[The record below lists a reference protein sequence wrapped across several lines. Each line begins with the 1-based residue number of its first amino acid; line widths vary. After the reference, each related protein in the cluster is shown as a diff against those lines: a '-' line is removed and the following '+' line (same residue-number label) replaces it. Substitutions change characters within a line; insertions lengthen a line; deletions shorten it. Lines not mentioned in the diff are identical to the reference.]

1 MSNSQLPLLLN
12 GEWNESDDDCAC
24 PDGAVV
30 LTCSDEKLE
39 LDNDCACPDQPFG
52 LKNNSSAETLYI
64 HSEAH
69 LADLPRGFKLAYSP
83 FAPAGPSVLNEP
95 AVMRWHAFHTPQ
107 RLVHKIDA
115 DLAAQHLIQP
125 ALGQLHWRELPPE
138 TLTAWIH
145 VTNACSLDCPYC
157 YVKKSSARMDLETG
171 KHALEMIFSTATKN
185 HFRRVKLK
193 YAGGEATLHFRLV
206 RELHKHAQTLAQQH
220 ALNLREVVLSN
231 GVHISAN
238 DADWLTLNEIKLM
251 ISLDGVGTLHD
262 QMRPMKNGRGSF
274 SSVEKTIDEIL
285 LPRGIKPDITITLT
299 RVNAHGAADAVRW
312 ALERDL
318 PVSLNF
324 YRQNALSASHA
335 ELKLDEDTIISG
347 MRAAYQV
354 FEEMLPTRPFF
365 NGLLDRVQMQAHSHT
380 CGVGLA
386 YLVVTHEGKLA
397 QCQMHLGQPVAAR
410 VTDDALPIVAAGP
423 IKNLSVEYKHGCR
436 ECEFRYLCTGGC
448 PIETYRVTGRWDISS
463 PNCKIYKT
471 LLPEA
476 LRLEG
481 LRLLKA
487 NGLLAG
493 R

>member
-1 MSNSQLPLLLN
+1 MNNSPAPLLFN
-12 GEWNESDDDCAC
+12 SEWNEVDDDCAC

-30 LTCSDEKLE
+30 LTHDDELLE

-52 LKNNSSAETLYI
+52 LKNPFSPVTSFVR
-64 HSEAH
+64 SPAH
-69 LADLPRGFKLAYSP
+69 LAALPHGFKLAYSP
-83 FAPAGPSVLNEP
+83 FAPAGPSALNEQ
-95 AVMRWHAFHTPQ
+95 AYARWLAFDTPQ
-107 RLVHKIDA
+107 PLSTEIDSV
-115 DLAAQHLIQP
+115 LAAQYLIKP
-125 ALGQLHWRELPPE
+125 VAGELHWNELPPE

-145 VTNACSLDCPYC
+145 VTNACSLECPYC
-157 YVKKSSARMDLETG
+157 YVQKSSARMDSEIG
-171 KHALEMIFSTATKN
+171 KRALEMVFSTARQN

-206 RELHKHAQTLAQQH
+206 RELHEYAARLVRETNIA
-220 ALNLREVVLSN
+220 LREVVLSN
-231 GVHISAN
+231 GVHISPE
-238 DADWLTLNEIKLM
+238 DADWLAATGIKLM
-251 ISLDGVGTLHD
+251 ISLDGVGALHD
-262 QMRPMKNGRGSF
+262 QQRPMKNGRGSF
-274 SSVEKTIDEIL
+274 NFVEKTVDQVLI
-285 LPRGIKPDITITLT
+285 PRGIKPDITITLT
-299 RVNAHGAADAVRW
+299 QVNAHGAADAVRW

-324 YRQNALSASHA
+324 YRQNALSASRA
-335 ELKLDEDTIISG
+335 ELALEEETLIVG

-354 FEEMLPTRPFF
+354 FEEILPTRAFF

-397 QCQMHLGQPVAAR
+397 QCQMHLGQPVSGR
-410 VTDDALPIVAAGP
+410 VSDDALPIVAAGP
-423 IKNLSVEYKHGCR
+423 IKNLSVEQKQGCR

-448 PIETYRVTGRWDISS
+448 PIETFRMTGRWDISS
-463 PNCKIYKT
+463 PNCRIYKT

-487 NGLLAG
+487 NGLLM
-493 R
+493 